1 MSADPSPLKPIPL
14 QHIPLWPVPLLV
26 AVVPFVAAHLAYAI
40 SIQAGHVPPC
50 LPYLEGCTSISRAAR
65 HGLGNHL
72 FRLLMLPS
80 ALLLALHWLSV
91 RGWLRLHH
99 PDPRAGRSLNI
110 LAPFAGIALAT
121 YVAFLGTDGDIYRW
135 LRRNGA
141 QLYFASVYIAQLVFL
156 HRYRQILAS
165 HAADENRAG
174 NWSGSRIAK
183 TMLAINLAMLALGIG
198 YTAVANSFGDE
209 DLKDRMEN
217 LLEWHIGLL
226 MTGWYVLQAMV
237 WRKSGFSVS
246 FGLPNR

>member
-1 MSADPSPLKPIPL
+1 MSGDSYPLRS
-14 QHIPLWPVPLLV
+14 IPLWHMPLLV
-26 AVVPFVAAHLAYAI
+26 AVVPFIAAHLAYAV
-40 SIQAGHVPPC
+40 SIHSGHVPSC
-50 LPYLEGCTSISRAAR
+50 IPYLEGCTSISRAAR

-99 PDPRAGRSLNI
+99 TDPRAGRSLWL
-110 LAPFAGIALAT
+110 LAPFAGLALAT
-121 YVAFLGTDGDIYRW
+121 YVAFLGTEGEVYRW

-156 HRYRQILAS
+156 HRYRQILARRN
-165 HAADENRAG
+165 DDGRDRRLG
-174 NWSGSRIAK
+174 RRIAAGMF
-183 TMLAINLAMLALGIG
+183 TINLIMLALGIG
-198 YTAVANSFGDE
+198 YTTVANSFGDP

-226 MTGWYVLQAMV
+226 MTGWYLLQVEV
-237 WRKSGFSVS
+237 WRHSGFRFHFDTGS
-246 FGLPNR
+246 R

>member
-1 MSADPSPLKPIPL
+1 MSADAPALKS
-14 QHIPLWPVPLLV
+14 IPLWPVPLLV
-26 AVVPFVAAHLAYAI
+26 AAVPFIAAHLAYAV
-40 SIQAGHVPPC
+40 SIHAGHVPSC
-50 LPYLEGCTSISRAAR
+50 IPYFEGCTSISRAAR

-99 PDPRAGRSLNI
+99 PDPRAGRSLVL

-156 HRYRQILAS
+156 HRYRQLIAQG
-165 HAADENRAG
+165 HAADDNRAAKF
-174 NWSGSRIAK
+174 SGKNIAK
-183 TMLAINLAMLALGIG
+183 TMLAINLAMLALGVS
-198 YTAVANSFGDE
+198 YTVVANSFGDD

-226 MTGWYVLQAMV
+226 MTGWYVLQAVV
-237 WRKSGFSVS
+237 WRNSTFATTLTKTMD
-246 FGLPNR
+246 R

>member
-1 MSADPSPLKPIPL
+1 MTHETSP
-14 QHIPLWPVPLLV
+14 HWHAPLWCVPLLV
-26 AVVPFVAAHLAYAI
+26 ALAPFIAAHLAYAV
-40 SIQAGHVPPC
+40 SIQAGHVPSC

-99 PDPRAGRSLNI
+99 PDPRAGRSLWL

-156 HRYRQILAS
+156 HRYRQILAQ
-165 HAADENRAG
+165 R
-174 NWSGSRIAK
+174 SGSAGDDRVGRRIAAG
-183 TMLAINLAMLALGIG
+183 MLAINLIMLALGIG
-198 YTAVANSFGDE
+198 YTTVANSFGDP

-226 MTGWYVLQAMV
+226 MTGWYLLQVAV
-237 WRKSGFSVS
+237 WRRSGFRLHLDAGS
-246 FGLPNR
+246 R

>member
-1 MSADPSPLKPIPL
+1 MHRDT
-14 QHIPLWPVPLLV
+14 IPLWPIPPLV
-26 AVVPFVAAHLAYAI
+26 ALVPFAAAHLAYAV
-40 SIQAGHVPPC
+40 SIEAGHVPAC
-50 LPYLEGCTSISRAAR
+50 VPYLEGCTSISRAAR
-65 HGLGNHL
+65 NGLGNHL

-91 RGWLRLHH
+91 RSWLRLHH
-99 PDPRAGRSLNI
+99 PDPHAGRSLLW

-156 HRYRQILAS
+156 HRYRQMLAQRDS
-165 HAADENRAG
+165 DDRIG
-174 NWSGSRIAK
+174 KRIAAG
-183 TMLAINLAMLALGIG
+183 MLAINLIMLALGVS
-198 YTAVANSFGDE
+198 YTGVANAFADD

-226 MTGWYVLQAMV
+226 MTGWYLLQAAV
-237 WRKSGFSVS
+237 WRRSRFHIAIGANDS
-246 FGLPNR
+246 

>member
-1 MSADPSPLKPIPL
+1 MSRPSL
-14 QHIPLWPVPLLV
+14 PLWPIPLLV
-26 AVVPFVAAHLAYAI
+26 AVAPFIAAHLAYAV
-40 SIQAGHVPPC
+40 SIQAGHVPSC
-50 LPYLEGCTSISRAAR
+50 IPYFEGCTSISRAAR

-80 ALLLALHWLSV
+80 ALLLTLHWLSV

-99 PDPRAGRSLNI
+99 PDPRAGRSLLW

-156 HRYRQILAS
+156 HRYRQILAIEKTDAG
-165 HAADENRAG
+165 HA
-174 NWSGSRIAK
+174 SRKGRHIAIA
-183 TMLAINLAMLALGIG
+183 MLAINLIMLVLGIS

-209 DLKDRMEN
+209 ALKDRMEN

-226 MTGWYVLQAMV
+226 MTAWYVLQAIV
-237 WRKSGFSVS
+237 WRISTFKMRFDSTKA
-246 FGLPNR
+246 